1 MTSTMQMN
9 HPIEREIRA
18 STFLDP
24 RVYDE
29 LSALL
34 DKVYCEDLSAPIRSL
49 MLTSPQPRS
58 GVSYLASC
66 ISTMLAERHG
76 PTLLVDALAIVGLA
90 RKGRIPTRFMCTQIN
105 HGHLWVLG
113 SAPVAE
119 MSADSLVA
127 PLSVREIIEKL
138 ELLFDYVMVDAPAMS
153 ISNAAEF
160 LSTAVNGSMLVVTPN
175 VTEVR
180 EVAQARSKLTK
191 QGGRLVGA
199 IYNRID
205 GNSGTGEML

>member
-1 MTSTMQMN
+1 VISTMQMN
-9 HPIEREIRA
+9 HQIEREA
-18 STFLDP
+18 GTATFLDP
-24 RVYDE
+24 NVYDE

-34 DKVYCEDLSAPIRSL
+34 DKVCSEDVSAPVCSL

-66 ISTMLAERHG
+66 MAMMLAERHG

-90 RKGRIPTRFMCTQIN
+90 RKGRLPTRFMCVQIN

-113 SAPVAE
+113 SASVAE
-119 MSADSLVA
+119 MSTSTLAA
-127 PLSVREIIEKL
+127 PLSVREIVEKL

-160 LSTAVNGSMLVVTPN
+160 ISTAVNGSMLVVMPN

-180 EVAQARSKLTK
+180 EVSIARRKLTA
-191 QGGRLVGA
+191 QGGRLLGA
-199 IYNRID
+199 IYNRVD
-205 GNSGTGEML
+205 GNSETGELL